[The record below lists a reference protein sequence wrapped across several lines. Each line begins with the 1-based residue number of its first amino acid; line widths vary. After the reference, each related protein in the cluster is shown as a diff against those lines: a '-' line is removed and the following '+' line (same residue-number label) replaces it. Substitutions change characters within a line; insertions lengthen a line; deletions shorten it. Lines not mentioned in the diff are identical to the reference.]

1 MNDLRT
7 NTLIGRRSI
16 LNEVV
21 LVSYSCL
28 IGIAMFLWVTKVEGT
43 IVFFATPGPQMA
55 RIEALPKLIV
65 KPPEAVYRIEVEG
78 FTGCGSE

>member
-1 MNDLRT
+1 
-7 NTLIGRRSI
+7 
-16 LNEVV
+16 
-21 LVSYSCL
+21 
-28 IGIAMFLWVTKVEGT
+28 MFLWVTKVEGT